1 MGPAAEDLRAALRAR
16 LQRATAAGQI
26 SLEVRSG
33 DLHREEGGYPGPD
46 HRMPVC
52 CQVMRGEMT
61 KADELVTASPK
72 GNGASV
78 VIRYRLPRKG

>member
-1 MGPAAEDLRAALRAR
+1 MGPAAEEFRTALRAR
-16 LQRATAAGQI
+16 LQRATEAGEM

-33 DLHREEGGYPGPD
+33 DLHREVGDYPGPD

-61 KADELVTASPK
+61 KADELVTAPPK

-78 VIRYRLPRKG
+78 VIRYRLPRRG